1 MIKKR
6 IIPILQFK
14 NNIAIKTKQFDKY
27 RNLGNLLQYVR
38 VFKKR
43 QSDEMSIINLSKNI
57 DGKSDYDFNFLKNIM
72 SECNMPLS
80 LGGGINN
87 LFTIEKLLELGCD
100 KIVIGNSFIKNKNF
114 IKEIVKNFGSQ
125 LIISS
130 VDVIERNQKFKIFSK
145 EDFVLL
151 DWIKEI
157 QDLGVGEIL
166 LTAVHKE
173 GMMNGYDINLLDNV
187 YNSINVPLL
196 VNGGASSIKD
206 FENILSVDKVYGAC
220 ASSVFLFSEI
230 TPNLI
235 KKNISKDI
243 NLRLT

>member
-14 NNIAIKTKQFDKY
+14 NNLAIKTKQYNKF

-87 LFTIEKLLELGCD
+87 LSTIEKLLELGCD

-130 VDVIERNQKFKIFSK
+130 VDVIKRNQKFKIFSK

-173 GMMNGYDINLLDNV
+173 GMMNGYDINLLDYV

-196 VNGGASSIKD
+196 FNGGASSIKD

>member
-130 VDVIERNQKFKIFSK
+130 VDVIKRNQKFKIFSK

-173 GMMNGYDINLLDNV
+173 GMMNGYDINLLDYV

-196 VNGGASSIKD
+196 FNGGASSIKD